1 MKALEL
7 EAVGKLR
14 LAEVGQPEVG
24 DNELLLRTGAATIC
38 TSDLNDIRANPFGLR
53 LPRVL
58 GHEGAGTVVEVGSAV
73 RGFKPGDRVAAH
85 PVHPCGRCA
94 NCQRGMAHLCSSMS
108 HFGLNMPGT
117 FGEYFLVR
125 GDRARCIPP
134 EVSFPLAAL
143 TEPVCVCLEAL
154 AQANLSEG
162 VTLLVMGDG
171 PFGILMA
178 RLARRMPLAK
188 VVIAGHH
195 DFRLAFATAAEQI
208 NTTELE
214 DPAATLRSGAGGQ
227 GYDAVILAVG
237 RAEAVRDGL
246 ALLRP
251 KGRLVIFSAV
261 QGQTPVDLLSVHLKE
276 LEIVGA
282 CNDDDRLDEAV
293 ATLSDRSLALEQ
305 LVTHSFP
312 LSKYREA
319 LALAEKGHDVCLKVA
334 LTFAEEAGK

>member
-14 LAEVGQPEVG
+14 LAEVARPEIA
-24 DNELLLRTGAATIC
+24 DDELLLSTGAATIC
-38 TSDLNDIRANPFGLR
+38 TSDLNDIRKNPFGLK
-53 LPRVL
+53 LPVVL
-58 GHEGAGTVVEVGSAV
+58 GHEGAGTVVAVGRAV
-73 RGFKPGDRVAAH
+73 RGFKPGDRVTAH
-85 PVHPCGRCA
+85 PVHPCGRCP
-94 NCQRGMAHLCSSMS
+94 NCQRGMAHLCSSMA

-117 FGEYFLVR
+117 FAEYFLVR
-125 GDRARCIPP
+125 ADRARHIPA
-134 EVSFPLAAL
+134 EVPFTLAAL
-143 TEPVCVCLEAL
+143 AEPVCVSLEAL
-154 AQANLSEG
+154 AQANLPKG
-162 VTLLVMGDG
+162 GTLLILGDG
-171 PFGILMA
+171 PFGVIMA
-178 RLARRMPLAK
+178 RLARKLPLAK

-195 DFRLAFATAAEQI
+195 DFRLSLASGAEQI
-208 NTTELE
+208 NTNKTE
-214 DPAATLRSGAGGQ
+214 DPVSLLREVAGGQ

-251 KGRLVIFSAV
+251 KGRLVVFSALP
-261 QGQTPVDLLSVHLKE
+261 GQTPVDLLSVHLKE

-293 ATLSDRSLALEQ
+293 AMLSDRSLRLED

-312 LSKYREA
+312 LSDYRQA
-319 LALAEKGHDVCLKVA
+319 FALAEKGHDVCLKVA